1 MAVMEEMDEGR
12 KELEGKREEN
22 IIQSNEIARLNV
34 KICELVK
41 ANKGYED
48 QVKELEKNASKWK
61 EGKAELDSFVQSLDA
76 AKKKMDAEKV
86 SKTLELSSTKVELEL
101 AKRQGLSTIKS
112 KECCQQ
118 KGNRKCP
125 QLPNGHHDW
134 HILFWWFLDA

>member
-48 QVKELEKNASKWK
+48 QVKVLEKNAAKWE
-61 EGKAELDSFVQSLDA
+61 EGKAELDSFVKSLDA
-76 AKKKMDAEKV
+76 TKKKMNAEKV
-86 SKTLELSSTKVELEL
+86 AKTLELSSTKVELEL
-101 AKRQGLSTIKS
+101 AKRQVLSTIPHAS
-112 KECCQQ
+112 
-118 KGNRKCP
+118 
-125 QLPNGHHDW
+125 L
-134 HILFWWFLDA
+134 